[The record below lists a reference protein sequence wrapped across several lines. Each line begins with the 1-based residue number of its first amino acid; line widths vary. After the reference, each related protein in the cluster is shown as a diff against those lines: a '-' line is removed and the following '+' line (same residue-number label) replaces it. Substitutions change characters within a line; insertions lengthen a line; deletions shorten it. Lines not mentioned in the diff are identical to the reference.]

1 MEKGQSHIQTTYGNR
16 IRVRVCGFL
25 ISEGRFLM
33 VKHLGL
39 GAEGYLWSPPGG
51 GVDFG
56 EALTT
61 AVEREFLE
69 ETGLNVVAGDML
81 FISEFVEAPLHAIE
95 IFFEVK
101 LLNGTLKSGID
112 PEHPVDQQIIEQVA
126 YMSLEEIKALPKQA
140 VHKVFHMIVR
150 ADDIYSLNGLIN

>member
-25 ISEGRFLM
+25 ISEGRFLLL
-33 VKHLGL
+33 KHRGL
-39 GAEGYLWSPPGG
+39 GTEGYLWSPPGG

-56 EALTT
+56 ESLTD
-61 AVEREFLE
+61 AIKREFLE
-69 ETGLNVVAGDML
+69 ETGLNVAVGEML

-101 LLNGTLKSGID
+101 LLSGILKSGID
-112 PEHPVDQQIIEQVA
+112 PEHSADQQIIEEVG

-140 VHKVFHMIVR
+140 VHKVFHMLAH
-150 ADDIYSLNGLIN
+150 ADDIYKLKGLIE